1 MASRF
6 YAASGVAY
14 TTPAA
19 FFAPSRREPDQ
30 LHPALRQKASSTR
43 QKFTRDGIG
52 LRPERW
58 RTRTS
63 GKKTTST
70 KATLLQSEDEPTP
83 LSQRGGSPG
92 IKPASRSRKIAAEAV
107 PLSTATS
114 TRDRGAR
121 SEPKQP
127 HTYASCKDRRPG
139 GLARFVGEI
148 RFGCALLRLWSQR
161 QVNGSLEG
169 RGYRSRWQ

>member
-19 FFAPSRREPDQ
+19 FFAPSRREPEQ
-30 LHPALRQKASSTR
+30 LHPALRQKAPSTR
-43 QKFTRDGIG
+43 QKSTRDGSG
-52 LRPERW
+52 LQPERR

-63 GKKTTST
+63 GKKSSST
-70 KATLLQSEDEPTP
+70 KATRLEHEDKAAPP
-83 LSQRGGSPG
+83 AQQAGSSVVN
-92 IKPASRSRKIAAEAV
+92 PASRSRKIATEAV
-107 PLSTATS
+107 PSSTATS

-127 HTYASCKDRRPG
+127 HNYASCKDRRPG

-169 RGYRSRWQ
+169 RGYRSRWR